1 MSIAEKL
8 QTIAENEQRVY
19 DAGKKAE
26 YDAFWDAYQQN
37 GTRIYYPYAF
47 AYSWNDAI
55 YKPKY
60 DITTTQNVGLQYLFA
75 YSTVT
80 DTIVTIDASKAT
92 TSQHIFDS
100 NRRLRTIRKL
110 IVSENNTF
118 NTWFRYC
125 EDLENLT
132 IEGAI
137 AQNGFDLQWS
147 TKLNKAS
154 ITSIINAL
162 STTTSGLTVT
172 LSKTAVNKAFET
184 TEGANDGESSPEWDV
199 LGGENREKKNWTISL
214 V

>member
-1 MSIAEKL
+1 MTTSERLEKVVAGVSKTKDLNAELEKSL
-8 QTIAENEQRVY
+8 YGTDTGGKSYY
-19 DAGKKAE
+19 DE
-26 YDAFWDAYQQN
+26 FWDNYQQN

-60 DITTTQNVGLQYLFA
+60 DITNAQNIGLQYLFA

-92 TSQHIFDS
+92 KSQHIFDS

-110 IVSENNTF
+110 IVSENNGF

-125 EDLENLT
+125 EDLETLIVEGT
-132 IEGAI
+132 IG
-137 AQNGFDLQWS
+137 QNGFDLQWS
-147 TKLNKAS
+147 KNLSKAS
-154 ITSIINAL
+154 IESIINHL

-172 LSKTAVNKAFET
+172 LSKTAVNNAFT
-184 TEGANDGESSPEWDV
+184 TDEWNA
-199 LGGENREKKNWTISL
+199 LIGTRTNWTISL